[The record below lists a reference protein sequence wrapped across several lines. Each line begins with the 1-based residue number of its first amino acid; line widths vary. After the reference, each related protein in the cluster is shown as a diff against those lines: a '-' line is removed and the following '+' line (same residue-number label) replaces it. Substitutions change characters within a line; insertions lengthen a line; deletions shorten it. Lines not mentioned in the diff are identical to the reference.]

1 MTTSLYADVTVSDMR
16 VLVQP
21 WPLI

>member
-21 WPLI
+21 WPFI

>member
-1 MTTSLYADVTVSDMR
+1 MTTSLYTDVTVSELR

-21 WPLI
+21 WPII